1 MAKCMTQ
8 TVYFL
13 PSMSLKL
20 LNGGRIYDC
29 KISLVVAIF
38 ITKWSCWSVK
48 RVAYEKFATC
58 RTQLKRLKSECM
70 VVAVCVAAA
79 GSQLNS

>member
-1 MAKCMTQ
+1 
-8 TVYFL
+8 
-13 PSMSLKL
+13 MSLKL
-20 LNGGRIYDC
+20 LNGAEFMTANIIGGR
-29 KISLVVAIF
+29 LFF
-38 ITKWSCWSVK
+38 ITKWPCWSVK